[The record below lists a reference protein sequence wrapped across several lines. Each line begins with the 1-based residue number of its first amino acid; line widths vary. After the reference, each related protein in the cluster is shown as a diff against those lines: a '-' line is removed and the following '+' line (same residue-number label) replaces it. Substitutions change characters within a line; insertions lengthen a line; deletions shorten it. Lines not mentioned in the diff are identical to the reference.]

1 MSEDNSN
8 DFRKS
13 PIDNKMQRIDTLP
26 LDQVAAFSGNSI
38 AMASKSSPSAGAFKQ
53 RATPIGGVKIKESN
67 VK

>member
-1 MSEDNSN
+1 MSEDTSSN
-8 DFRKS
+8 FRKS
-13 PIDNKMQRIDTLP
+13 PIDNKMQRIETLP

-53 RATPIGGVKIKESN
+53 RATPIGGVKIKESK